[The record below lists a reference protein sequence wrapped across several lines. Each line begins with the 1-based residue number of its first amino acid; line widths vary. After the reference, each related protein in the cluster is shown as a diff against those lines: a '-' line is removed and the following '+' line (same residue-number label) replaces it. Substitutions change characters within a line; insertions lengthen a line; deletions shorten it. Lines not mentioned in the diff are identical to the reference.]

1 MRVRPD
7 YILRTPDGHALLV
20 DAKYKSHDAS
30 VGTISNSDVYEGRAF
45 MEATGIQRLVL
56 LYPYGSPVGGG
67 HFAEFQHVRDDGWDI
82 YGVRVHPGLIA
93 SGGLSVFGEEIGQF
107 MRGYLK
113 DSVAQ

>member
-1 MRVRPD
+1 ME
-7 YILRTPDGHALLV
+7 ALL
-20 DAKYKSHDAS
+20 AA
-30 VGTISNSDVYEGRAF
+30 
-45 MEATGIQRLVL
+45 GIL
-56 LYPYGSPVGGG
+56 P
-67 HFAEFQHVRDDGWDI
+67 EFQHVRDDGWDI